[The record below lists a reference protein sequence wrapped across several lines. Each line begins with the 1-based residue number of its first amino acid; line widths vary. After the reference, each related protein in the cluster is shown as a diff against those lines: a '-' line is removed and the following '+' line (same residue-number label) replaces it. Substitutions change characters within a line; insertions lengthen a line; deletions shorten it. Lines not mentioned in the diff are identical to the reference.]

1 MADTWG
7 GLLAWGSVGLGFIL
21 RSPGHRSV
29 TCSTNYGDR
38 DDEQGTEGK
47 RRDARRYPRT
57 VTVWDDCG
65 DEVRLRPQLQRLIGL
80 LLSTDGPI
88 SIDQISEYVASGQRS
103 GSAARTAA
111 GRLRSVVGDR
121 LVTVGS
127 SYELVLE
134 PDELDATI
142 FQSLR
147 ERAAGARSNERVD
160 LLLVRTRMLA
170 RSGVWRPRRRGMG
183 CAGCGAPGPTALRR
197 SGGFGEA
204 LIDVG
209 KWSDA
214 VTLLE
219 PHLADVPYQERPIAL
234 LMRALAGS
242 GRVTDALR
250 RFRQFTVELRNDI
263 GVGPSQSLSALEFD
277 LLSESEPRPDDAGGP
292 GRRRSPS
299 SSNVREPMS
308 SFVGRVD
315 EVKGLVEELGSK
327 RLVTL
332 VGPGGAGKTRLALRV
347 AEESTEEFVDGSW
360 FVDLAQ
366 IDEERDVEILA
377 AATLGARV
385 EPGASPTEGVVD
397 HLRDRR
403 VLVIVDNC
411 EHVTRAASS
420 LIREVLSQCPSI
432 GVLATSRER
441 LAVDGEQVHPVVG
454 LDDFEAHALFCER
467 AAQADDRFGVSDD
480 DGLVIE
486 RICRR
491 LDGIPL
497 AIELA
502 AARTRS
508 LTPTDLL
515 ERLDDRFRLLRSG
528 PSTNDRHGSLSATV
542 QWSYEMLDDDERTAF
557 DRLSVFSGD
566 FDLAAASAIVSSS
579 GNSADVLAILD
590 SLVDK
595 SLLVADRSQRH
606 TRYRLLETLRL
617 YGVERLM
624 ERGESEVTRR
634 RHGDHYLSVSQA
646 VRSANDAAAPFCDL
660 SPFVTVHTEWHN
672 FRAAVN
678 WALEDDDPGRA
689 ARVALI
695 SEVFYLFLEE
705 HATWMDRILARL
717 PDEHPLASIC
727 HASSPRVEHACAAT
741 TSKRSASGI
750 GGSSSRT
757 GSAGWH
763 TDCCGER
770 SRNRTSTPVLRSRV
784 WRRPGGRCSC
794 WRDRRMTPKSSI
806 RLLSHSRVRWSPSR
820 NRRRASST
828 ELPRPHWSRRPRQH
842 DRCGT
847 RGRCCAWGT
856 TTSTARWSTSV
867 AGGRPLRVPHLQ
879 GVALR
884 DLAVAAHGA
893 SYRTPPARSVTPSI
907 SWFVVD
913 SGRSPGLGRG
923 IGNLLGAE
931 WTGGRCGCAP
941 RLPRP
946 PRLGYG
952 LLVAGHPEVTPR
964 VPDLSGAG
972 EQRATGASMGRD
984 DLMAFALDGLQAGS

>member
-1 MADTWG
+1 MR
-7 GLLAWGSVGLGFIL
+7 VGILG
-21 RSPGHRSV
+21 RV
-29 TCSTNYGDR
+29 
-38 DDEQGTEGK
+38 
-47 RRDARRYPRT
+47 A
-57 VTVWDDCG
+57 VWDDQG
-65 DEVRLRPQLQRLIGL
+65 DEVRLRPQIRRLIGL
-80 LLSTDGPI
+80 LVATDGPI
-88 SIDQISEYVASGQRS
+88 SIDQISEYVAGGQRS

-127 SYELVLE
+127 SYELALE

-147 ERAAGARSNERVD
+147 ERAADARPNERVD
-160 LLLVRTRMLA
+160 LLSSALECWRGAAFGDLA
-170 RSGVWRPRRRGMG
+170 GEEW
-183 CAGCGAPGPTALRR
+183 AAPAAARLDQLRVDAV
-197 SGGFGEA
+197 GDLAEA

-277 LLSESEPRPDDAGGP
+277 LLSEADPRPDDAGGSIRP
-292 GRRRSPS
+292 RAPS
-299 SSNVREPMS
+299 SSSNISEPMS

-327 RLVTL
+327 RLITL

-347 AEESTEEFVDGSW
+347 AAESTEEFVDGSW

-366 IDEERDVEILA
+366 IDDERDVEILA
-377 AATLGARV
+377 AATLGAKV
-385 EPGASPTEGVVD
+385 EPGASPTEGVID

-411 EHVTRAASS
+411 EHVTHAAAS

-467 AAQADDRFGVSDD
+467 AAQADDRFEVSDD
-480 DGLVIE
+480 DGLVID

-515 ERLDDRFRLLRSG
+515 ERLDDRLRLLRSG
-528 PSTNDRHGSLSATV
+528 PSTNDRHASLSATV

-566 FDLAAASAIVSSS
+566 FDLAAASAVVSLS
-579 GNSADVLAILD
+579 GDFADVLEILD

-595 SLLVADRSQRH
+595 SLVVADRSQRH
-606 TRYRLLETLRL
+606 TRYRLLESLRM

-646 VRSANDAAAPFCDL
+646 VRSANDAAAPFRDL
-660 SPFVTVHTEWHN
+660 GSFVTIHSEWHN
-672 FRAAVN
+672 FRTAVN

-689 ARVALI
+689 AVVALI

-705 HATWMDRILARL
+705 HAGWMDRILARL

-727 HASSPRVEHACAAT
+727 HAYAALWNT
-741 TSKRSASGI
+741 LRGDNAAAF
-750 GGSSSRT
+750 RT
-757 GSAGWH
+757 GYRGLEIE
-763 TDCCGER
+763 DG
-770 SRNRTSTPVLRSRV
+770 L
-784 WRRPGGRCSC
+784 GGVAH
-794 WRDRRMTPKSSI
+794 
-806 RLLSHSRVRWSPSR
+806 RLLWRAISEAHLNTGDPVEGLAAARRSLLVMEGSQSDYEVVDSLILALACSLVAEPHSAVGFADRLASAALDAPSSVHTTAAVNAAGFLCLGR
-820 NRRRASST
+820 DDVDGALDHFRRSS
-828 ELPRPHWSRRPRQH
+828 Q
-842 DRCGT
+842 
-847 RGRCCAWGT
+847 
-856 TTSTARWSTSV
+856 TA
-867 AGGRPLRVPHLQ
+867 AGIPHLQ

-884 DLAVAAHGA
+884 NLAVAAAWSEFPQA
-893 SYRTPPARSVTPSI
+893 SSTIGDALDQLVRSRFWSLGWVAVEALAI
-907 SWFVVD
+907 SWGR
-913 SGRSPGLGRG
+913 SGRATDATV
-923 IGNLLGAE
+923 LLGYLDHH
-931 WTGGRCGCAP
+931 G
-941 RLPRP
+941 
-946 PRLGYG
+946 LGYG
-952 LLVAGHPEVTPR
+952 LLVDGRHEVTAR
-964 VPDLSGAG
+964 VADLSGAD
-972 EQRATGASMGRD
+972 EQRATGAAMGRD
-984 DLMAFALDGLQAGS
+984 DLMAFALDGLRAGS